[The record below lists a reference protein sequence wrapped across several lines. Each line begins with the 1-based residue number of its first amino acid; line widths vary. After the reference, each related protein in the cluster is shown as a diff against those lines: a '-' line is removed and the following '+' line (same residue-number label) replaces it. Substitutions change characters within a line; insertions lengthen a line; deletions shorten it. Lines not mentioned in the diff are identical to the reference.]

1 MKSCRETL
9 ARGILLV
16 MYYLVAHI
24 VGITFQE
31 ILQGLYLVLG
41 VGRQIDCLVFILIL
55 IPGIDGYRWRRLR
68 LVVPYDWHHLRS
80 PAYQF
85 TPYIFEYLPVR
96 QQLDVSISL
105 IVRLPVCQ
113 IYRHV
118 QQISCR
124 RHLTTIKMQKRHDCY
139 RRRVRRTIYAVQV

>member
-1 MKSCRETL
+1 M
-9 ARGILLV
+9 
-16 MYYLVAHI
+16 VAHI

-31 ILQGLYLVLG
+31 IFQGLYLVFG

-55 IPGIDGYRWRRLR
+55 VPGIDVYRWRRLR
-68 LVVPYDWHHLRS
+68 LVVLYDWHHLRS

-105 IVRLPVCQ
+105 IVRLPVRQ

-118 QQISCR
+118 QQIGCR
-124 RHLTTIKMQKRHDCY
+124 RHLTIIKCKRDSIVY
-139 RRRVRRTIYAVQV
+139 RRCVSYDLRGTNIIK